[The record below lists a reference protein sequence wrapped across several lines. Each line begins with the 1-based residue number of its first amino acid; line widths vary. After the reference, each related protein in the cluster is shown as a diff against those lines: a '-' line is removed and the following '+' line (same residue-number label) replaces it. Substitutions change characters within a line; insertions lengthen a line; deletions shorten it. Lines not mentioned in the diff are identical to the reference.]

1 MSGGVNERV
10 QEFIIIQLCTCLSH
24 VCHVDMYLRWYSTV
38 SLCTGQ
44 VQVREKHLTLA
55 SLTFLPSP
63 HEACLLVRS
72 DEMCLPHEACLL
84 DKVMRCACCVE
95 EKESLLQLRKWRHY
109 SAAHSMQRGCCK

>member
-10 QEFIIIQLCTCLSH
+10 QELLIIQLCTCLSH

-44 VQVREKHLTLA
+44 VQMREKHLA
-55 SLTFLPSP
+55 SMTFLPSP
-63 HEACLLVRS
+63 QEACLLVRS

-84 DKVMRCACCVE
+84 AQGDEMC
-95 EKESLLQLRKWRHY
+95 LLCGREGVFA
-109 SAAHSMQRGCCK
+109 SAA

>member
-10 QEFIIIQLCTCLSH
+10 QEFLIIQLCTCLSH

-44 VQVREKHLTLA
+44 VQMREI
-55 SLTFLPSP
+55 
-63 HEACLLVRS
+63 VRS

-84 DKVMRCACCVE
+84 AQGDEMC
-95 EKESLLQLRKWRHY
+95 LLCGREGVFA
-109 SAAHSMQRGCCK
+109 SAA

>member
-10 QEFIIIQLCTCLSH
+10 QEFIIIQLCTCLSR
-24 VCHVDMYLRWYSTV
+24 VCHVDMYSTV

-44 VQVREKHLTLA
+44 VQMREKQLA
-55 SLTFLPSP
+55 SMTFLPSP

-84 DKVMRCACCVE
+84 AQGDEMC
-95 EKESLLQLRKWRHY
+95 LLCGREGVFA
-109 SAAHSMQRGCCK
+109 SAA